1 MCIVYSNVSLYCSV
15 SVYWP
20 PFRGPAA
27 TPQNRSFHD
36 PICLLFIQ
44 MLMFILGYSGT
55 VTKNNQIATIAN
67 FGPEY
72 RVKVKVIVHSAR
84 SEWSNILRFTSTDS
98 NCCNIGDR
106 VPAIFLR
113 PGGGAIAI
121 TNAVGANG
129 NYHFDHNIEIGKLY
143 DIEIVQEKENGK
155 VREYT

>member
-1 MCIVYSNVSLYCSV
+1 MV
-15 SVYWP
+15 
-20 PFRGPAA
+20 
-27 TPQNRSFHD
+27 
-36 PICLLFIQ
+36 
-44 MLMFILGYSGT
+44 GYSGT

-67 FGPEY
+67 WGPEY
-72 RVKVKVIVHSAR
+72 RVKVKVTVHSAR
-84 SEWSNILRFTSTDS
+84 LEWSNILRFTSTDS

-113 PGGGAIAI
+113 PSGRAIAI

-129 NYHFDHNIEIGKLY
+129 NYHFDHNIEIGKSY

>member
-1 MCIVYSNVSLYCSV
+1 
-15 SVYWP
+15 
-20 PFRGPAA
+20 
-27 TPQNRSFHD
+27 
-36 PICLLFIQ
+36 
-44 MLMFILGYSGT
+44 MLTFILGYSGT

-72 RVKVKVIVHSAR
+72 RVKVKVIVLSAR

-113 PGGGAIAI
+113 PSGRALAF

-129 NYHFDHNIEIGKLY
+129 NYYFYHNIEMGKLY
-143 DIEIVQEKENGK
+143 DIEIVQENTNGK

>member
-27 TPQNRSFHD
+27 TPQNRSLHD

-44 MLMFILGYSGT
+44 MLTFILGYSGT

-113 PGGGAIAI
+113 PGGDWLYIA
-121 TNAVGANG
+121 NAVGDNG
-129 NYHFDHNIEIGKLY
+129 DYTLDYYIEIGQEY
-143 DIEIVQEKENGK
+143 DIEIVQERTNGK
-155 VREYT
+155 VRIYT